1 MFTWFL
7 NSNRLFNWTTIIAQG
22 VVKNGWCSVLRVH
35 YKNCMVN
42 LKNVFLP
49 VFEAIQVLEEV
60 GNAAHFSLGVAK

>member
-1 MFTWFL
+1 M
-7 NSNRLFNWTTIIAQG
+7 IVQG
-22 VVKNGWCSVLRVH
+22 VVKNGWCSVLIVK